1 MLDLGLEEYH
11 KIAKSQEN
19 CAFVSDEEPYLNW
32 RCDWLVTE
40 LLGNISPMY
49 DAPMYRFYA
58 EKFNVNIED
67 EKDEELK
74 ELAQLYR
81 KQIDIFVVNRIRQLV
96 ENIIARYRRFVK
108 NEWVLPRCPNSSKKA
123 LGNFLMLMKTTTGT
137 DLTPTF
143 NNFYNTLAEANA
155 PKTTYTYDLSRF
167 GEVISK
173 DQFEQYLQVCEKLI
187 EKVFTISEEFEFTKF
202 MYGFKYVQQVL
213 KSIMWMC
220 RMNLERTIY
229 DQEDQDRIQRRYLDY
244 KCGNIGLNNHRSIP
258 MVYALFINPENIKYV
273 PEDADSYPITD
284 ASRLL
289 SVLLYQNLK
298 LSKGNKDV

>member
-1 MLDLGLEEYH
+1 MLDLGLTEY
-11 KIAKSQEN
+11 KKLVQ
-19 CAFVSDEEPYLNW
+19 SDENYAFINSEEPFLNW
-32 RCDWLVTE
+32 RCDWMVTN
-40 LLGNISPMY
+40 LLGSISPLY
-49 DAPMYRFYA
+49 DASMYRFYA
-58 EKFNVNIED
+58 EHFNIDVES
-67 EKDEELK
+67 ETDEELN
-74 ELAQLYR
+74 ELANLYK
-81 KQIDIFVVNRIRQLV
+81 KQIDILIVKRMKALVDRIV
-96 ENIIARYRRFVK
+96 ARYRKFVEH
-108 NEWVLPRCPNSSKKA
+108 EWTMPRCPSSSKKA
-123 LGNFLMLMKTTTGT
+123 LSNLLMLVKNTTGT

-143 NNFYNTLAEANA
+143 NNFYNTLSEANA
-155 PKTTYTYDLSRF
+155 PKTTFNYDLSRF

-173 DQFEQYLQVCEKLI
+173 DLFLQYLDLCERMINKI
-187 EKVFTISEEFEFTKF
+187 FTITEDFEFTKF

-213 KSIMWMC
+213 KSILLLC
-220 RMNLERTIY
+220 RMEVERTAFGV
-229 DQEDQDRIQRRYLDY
+229 EDMDKIQRRFLDY